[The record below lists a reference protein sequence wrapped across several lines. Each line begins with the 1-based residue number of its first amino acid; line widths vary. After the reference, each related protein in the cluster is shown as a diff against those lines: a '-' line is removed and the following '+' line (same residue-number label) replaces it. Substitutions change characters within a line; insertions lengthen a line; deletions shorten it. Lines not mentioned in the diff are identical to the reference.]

1 MVATSAAV
9 AGSFGGILDGDGK
22 GSMKAFVA
30 LVVGFLLLAG
40 LAGCGG
46 EPEAS
51 PTASPARATT
61 RVAPTATSEPARANI
76 RVAPTATAE
85 PVQEAGRESR
95 TAIPAPSPTAVPS
108 PTATTEPTRA
118 TTRVAPTATAEP
130 ARATPTP
137 TAVPAPTSGPA
148 PTPTAEPEPEVVR
161 VSSSSLTRDTAPGAS
176 ESDVAALVAG
186 NSAFAF
192 DLYRVLID
200 SGENLFFSPHS
211 ISLALAVAYSG
222 ARGET
227 ERQMA
232 DVLGFGLP
240 QERLHPAF
248 NALDLSLQSGEDDG
262 DSGDFRLSV
271 ANSAWGQEGYG
282 FLPEFLDGLAVNY
295 GEGMRAVDF
304 RRNPEDARVRIND
317 WVAEETGERIKDL
330 IPQGAI
336 DDLTRLALVNAIY
349 FKAAW
354 RSPFDENATSDRPFH
369 LLDGSERDV
378 PMMRQQSRLRY
389 AAGDGFQAVELPYE
403 GGQVAMTVLVPDS
416 GRFEEFQD
424 SLDGPSFRG
433 IVESLDRR
441 QVRLS
446 MPRFEMESSF
456 GLTDALQSMG
466 MTDAFDGQSA
476 NFSGMDGR
484 SCGGGVCLVI
494 SNVVHKAFVSVD
506 EEGTEAA
513 AATAVLVGVTS
524 ADPTAPIELV
534 IDRPFLFVI
543 RHQATGAILFV
554 GRVLEP

>member
-1 MVATSAAV
+1 MVATFAAV

-85 PVQEAGRESR
+85 PVQEEGRESR

-118 TTRVAPTATAEP
+118 TTRVAPTATTEP

-137 TAVPAPTSGPA
+137 TAVPAPTPGPA
-148 PTPTAEPEPEVVR
+148 PTPTAEPAPEVVR

-192 DLYRVLID
+192 DLYRVLSD
-200 SGENLFFSPHS
+200 SGGNLFFSPHS

-232 DVLGFGLP
+232 DILGFGLP
-240 QERLHPAF
+240 QARLHPAF

-282 FLPEFLDGLAVNY
+282 FLPEFLDGLALNY

-304 RRNPEDARVRIND
+304 RRNPEGARGQIND
-317 WVAEETGERIKDL
+317 WVAEETKGLIKDV
-330 IPQGAI
+330 IPPGAI
-336 DDLTRLALVNAIY
+336 DELTRLALVNAIY

-354 RSPFDENATSDRPFH
+354 GIPFDATATSDRPFH

-389 AAGDGFQAVELPYE
+389 AAGDGFQAVDLPYA

-456 GLTDALQSMG
+456 SLTGALQAMG

-476 NFSGMDGR
+476 DFSGMDGR

-524 ADPTAPIELV
+524 ADPDAPIELV

-543 RHQATGAILFV
+543 RHQGTGAVLFL
-554 GRVLEP
+554 GRVLEL